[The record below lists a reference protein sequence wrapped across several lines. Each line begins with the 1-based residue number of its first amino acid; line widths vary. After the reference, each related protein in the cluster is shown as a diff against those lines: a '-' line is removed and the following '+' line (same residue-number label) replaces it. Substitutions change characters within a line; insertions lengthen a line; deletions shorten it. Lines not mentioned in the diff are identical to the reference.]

1 MIDGPVIER
10 RTPAV
15 ATDVRERWRM
25 GPEAR
30 GLLLV
35 SAVLTAFGL
44 AVLYSAS
51 AFVAMRQHDFSAYFL
66 VKQLIGVAVGMAA
79 FAIAAKFP
87 ADTLEDWA
95 WRIMWFTLAAMTAV
109 LVLPESVAPT
119 IHGSRRFLLGGSFQ
133 PSEFAKFAVV
143 VWVSMLIV
151 KKGTSL
157 RRLTKGL
164 LPFLLVVGVL
174 D

>member
-1 MIDGPVIER
+1 MFQLRHVRQLRAARCRVQTTCSAELRRREMIDGPVIER
-10 RTPAV
+10 RSPAV

-66 VKQLIGVAVGMAA
+66 VKQLVGVAVGMAA
-79 FAIAAKFP
+79 FAI
-87 ADTLEDWA
+87 
-95 WRIMWFTLAAMTAV
+95 
-109 LVLPESVAPT
+109 
-119 IHGSRRFLLGGSFQ
+119 
-133 PSEFAKFAVV
+133 
-143 VWVSMLIV
+143 
-151 KKGTSL
+151 
-157 RRLTKGL
+157 
-164 LPFLLVVGVL
+164 
-174 D
+174 